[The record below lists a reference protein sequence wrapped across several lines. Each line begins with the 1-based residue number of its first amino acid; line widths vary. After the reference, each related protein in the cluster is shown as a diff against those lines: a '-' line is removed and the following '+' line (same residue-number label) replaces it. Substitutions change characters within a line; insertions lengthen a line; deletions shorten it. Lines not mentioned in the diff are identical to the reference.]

1 MKIPSRTNVMYQLCE
16 RMYKNGAMSREKMI
30 SFFIAKNFQTTHA
43 LEFIS
48 KMQTNGLI
56 ERIWSQYYLTPK
68 MREHLE
74 LSMPIH
80 DRVEVKVETSQPST
94 FKPLSS
100 KYFLSL
106 EARRSDALAP
116 REITFKTSGTSF
128 SPSRTGEK

>member
-1 MKIPSRTNVMYQLCE
+1 MKIPSQRHITYQLCE
-16 RMYKNGAMSREKMI
+16 RMYKNGAMSREKMT
-30 SFFIAKNFQTTHA
+30 SFFLSKNYQTAHA

-68 MREHLE
+68 MRDHLE
-74 LSMPIH
+74 LSMPIQ
-80 DRVEVKVETSQPST
+80 DRVEVKVETSQPNN

-106 EARRSDALAP
+106 EARRPDALAP

-128 SPSRTGEK
+128 SPFNKGEK